1 MWALWETAWCA
12 VVQVPVGAFWASAGT
27 AAFTRRILCVRQRK
41 APLIENGE
49 LIHRRAPVVGDALP
63 LPVILRNASQI
74 SFVAVS
80 SLGNGRA
87 S

>member
-1 MWALWETAWCA
+1 
-12 VVQVPVGAFWASAGT
+12 
-27 AAFTRRILCVRQRK
+27 
-41 APLIENGE
+41 